1 MTIWPKTLFKAKIL
15 TQNGKKNYIIYTL
28 DRVRYQI
35 VGSIL
40 SHISRLCIICMMYMQ
55 IDIFI
60 SSWVSYVDKFQY

>member
-1 MTIWPKTLFKAKIL
+1 MTREKL
-15 TQNGKKNYIIYTL
+15 TYQWLKNYIIYIL

-55 IDIFI
+55 IDFF
-60 SSWVSYVDKFQY
+60 Y

>member
-1 MTIWPKTLFKAKIL
+1 MV
-15 TQNGKKNYIIYTL
+15 KKNYIIYTL